1 MMSIRKFLFKILLE
15 IWRSYN
21 RILSREKKKVL
32 FDCQLDFHYYH
43 IQPLLD
49 FLRFDSAFIL
59 TVLKCEGFSH
69 QELEGVRYIDAD
81 ILLDEPW
88 AVYDIYFT
96 TEFGNIPWWFAD
108 VTTVF
113 FLHGVGPKVSYF
125 ATDKL
130 KDFDVILAPG
140 PYVESKQIPF
150 LKEGAVLYRAGLPVT
165 DCYFSQ
171 KTFSLPQYLKF
182 DNGKPL
188 LLYAPSWS
196 KDHLQFSIDFEILR
210 ALSDQEICN
219 VIIRPH
225 PNLLVPEKCNGI
237 NWREIIDEIMLNNKR
252 IALHAGRG
260 ASIYDILGCTDILLG
275 DISSIVYEFL
285 VFDRP
290 IILYLKSGVGEFYRS
305 EDFILETKEACYN
318 LENAGT
324 LETVLLD
331 CLRDKGA
338 LSAQRKTMLAKSLH
352 NPGKA
357 VPEIVKILHKI

>member
-1 MMSIRKFLFKILLE
+1 M
-15 IWRSYN
+15 
-21 RILSREKKKVL
+21 
-32 FDCQLDFHYYH
+32 
-43 IQPLLD
+43 
-49 FLRFDSAFIL
+49 L

-69 QELEGVRYIDAD
+69 QELEGVRYIDPH
-81 ILLDEPW
+81 ILLGEAW

-96 TEFGNIPWWFAD
+96 TDFGTIPWWFID

-140 PYVESKQIPF
+140 PYVESKQRPF

-165 DCYFSQ
+165 DCYFSE
-171 KTFSLPQYLKF
+171 KKFSLPQSLKF
-182 DNGKPL
+182 DNSKPV

-196 KDHLQFSIDFEILR
+196 KDYRQFSIDFDILD
-210 ALSDQEICN
+210 ALAAQEICN

-237 NWREIIDEIMLNNKR
+237 DWRKIIDNIMLSNKR

-260 ASIYDILGCTDILLG
+260 TSIYDILGCTDILLG

-290 IILYLKSGVGEFYRS
+290 IILYLKSGVGGFYQS
-305 EDFILETKEACYN
+305 EDFIQETKEACYN
-318 LENAGT
+318 IENPNELEP
-324 LETVLLD
+324 VLLD
-331 CLRDKGA
+331 CLRDKEA

-357 VPEIVKILHKI
+357 IPEIVKILHEI